1 MVKKSM
7 KLPEPL
13 HAMAMAAHPD
23 DVELSCSGTLIKLVK
38 SGYRVGVLD
47 LTRGEMG
54 TRGTPEQRE
63 AEAAEA
69 ARIMGL
75 VVRENAG
82 CPDGFLKNDQETVMM
97 VIRMLRQWRPA
108 LWIVPCTEE
117 RHPDHAAA
125 GRIGLEAA
133 FLAGLRKIETGQKP
147 FRPTWTLQYFCRLDT
162 AYSFIVDVSD
172 TFDDKLKAI
181 QAYRSQFDQSS
192 KEPQTYISRPQF
204 MDMVMARNKFYGTKI
219 EAAYGEPFLS
229 REALR
234 VEDPVAFLTGR
245 ASAWATLR

>member
-1 MVKKSM
+1 M

-23 DVELSCSGTLIKLVK
+23 DVEISCSGTLIKLAQQ
-38 SGYRVGVLD
+38 GYRVGVLD

-54 TRGTPEQRE
+54 TRGTPEDRE
-63 AEAAEA
+63 AEAAA
-69 ARIMGL
+69 AAKIMGL
-75 VVRENAG
+75 TVRENAG
-82 CPDGFLKNDQETVMM
+82 RPDGFLKDDQETVMS
-97 VIRMLRQWRPA
+97 VIHYLRKWRPA
-108 LWIVPCTEE
+108 LWIVPCSEE

-125 GRIGLEAA
+125 GRVGLEAA

-162 AYSFIVDVSD
+162 AYSFIVDVSSA
-172 TFDDKLKAI
+172 FDQKLDAIKA
-181 QAYRSQFDQSS
+181 YHSQFDLASDQ
-192 KEPQTYISRPQF
+192 PQTYISRPQF
-204 MDMVMARNKFYGTKI
+204 MDMIIARNKFYGSKI

-234 VEDPVAFLTGR
+234 VDDPVAFLAGTP
-245 ASAWATLR
+245 SAWATLR